1 MQSAAD
7 AGLLIFAQPA
17 AFSWTWKV
25 SRNVRG
31 DRSSGGVGGGRE
43 ILLTPGFVK
52 VTDDDA
58 KVLDRPQVMVQQV
71 VNEF

>member
-25 SRNVRG
+25 GRNVRV
-31 DRSSGGVGGGRE
+31 DSSGGGGDGGRE
-43 ILLTPGFVK
+43 IVLTPGFVK
-52 VTDDDA
+52 VTDDGA
-58 KVLDRPQVMVQQV
+58 MVLDRPQVMVQQV